1 MNILFYRYGSICE
14 PDIIAGFEELGNHVS
29 EITLEIYNKETT
41 PLEGLTALKEELL
54 SHPYDFVFSVNF
66 YPFISEVCNIFHI
79 RYICWTVDS
88 PVMELY
94 SDCIKNPWNRIFLFD
109 KAQYEEF
116 HPQNPDCIFHL
127 PLASNPARWQNV
139 IQSASGAD
147 CRKYTGAVTFV
158 GSLYTEKCPYDRLTG
173 APDYLKG
180 YLEGIMEA
188 QSKIYGCYFL
198 EELLSDSVVDSFRA
212 CMPGFYTPLETFRRD
227 DRAATAQIYL
237 CAKISATER
246 VRTMRLL
253 GGRYPVSLYTAS
265 DTTGIPVKNCG
276 PVKTLTEMPLVFHHS
291 KINLNI
297 TAKAIRT
304 ALPLRVFDVL
314 ACGGFLLT
322 NYQSELADCFTIGS
336 DLDCY
341 TGEEELLD
349 KTEYYL
355 THDAERREIAHNG
368 LETVIKYHNYPE
380 RLLTMLS
387 LAYGLSTED

>member
-1 MNILFYRYGSICE
+1 M
-14 PDIIAGFEELGNHVS
+14 
-29 EITLEIYNKETT
+29 
-41 PLEGLTALKEELL
+41 
-54 SHPYDFVFSVNF
+54 
-66 YPFISEVCNIFHI
+66 
-79 RYICWTVDS
+79 
-88 PVMELY
+88 
-94 SDCIKNPWNRIFLFD
+94 
-109 KAQYEEF
+109 
-116 HPQNPDCIFHL
+116 
-127 PLASNPARWQNV
+127 
-139 IQSASGAD
+139 
-147 CRKYTGAVTFV
+147 
-158 GSLYTEKCPYDRLTG
+158 
-173 APDYLKG
+173 
-180 YLEGIMEA
+180 
-188 QSKIYGCYFL
+188 
-198 EELLSDSVVDSFRA
+198 
-212 CMPGFYTPLETFRRD
+212 
-227 DRAATAQIYL
+227 
-237 CAKISATER
+237 
-246 VRTMRLL
+246 
-253 GGRYPVSLYTAS
+253 
-265 DTTGIPVKNCG
+265 KNCG